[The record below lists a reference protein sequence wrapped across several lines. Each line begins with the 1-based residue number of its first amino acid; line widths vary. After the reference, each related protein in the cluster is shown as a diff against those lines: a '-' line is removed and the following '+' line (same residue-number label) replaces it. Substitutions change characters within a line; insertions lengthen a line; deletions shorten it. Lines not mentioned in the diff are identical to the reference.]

1 MLQVRLE
8 KVIMRYCVI
17 NHPNNSRAIVQKTCF
32 TSCTT
37 NTLAANPPDK
47 MIIDD
52 ASLKSNQSLAFLKD
66 SSNIKSKIEKQ
77 TKQF

>member
-1 MLQVRLE
+1 MRLE
-8 KVIMRYCVI
+8 KSNYVFCLISNLKY
-17 NHPNNSRAIVQKTCF
+17 SRAINQNPCYPLDL
-32 TSCTT
+32 S
-37 NTLAANPPDK
+37 NALAANPPDK
-47 MIIDD
+47 IIIDD